1 MKAVV
6 YRENGGPDVLSFE
19 EIADPVPGDNEVL
32 IKVEAISIEGGDL
45 LNRLMIPLP
54 RSPHVVGYGS
64 AGTVVAVGEQVTDLR
79 VGQRV
84 SAFGEHGSHA
94 ELRAVRADHCWVL
107 PDGADAAAAACVPVA
122 FGTAYE
128 ALFERGGF
136 TADSTVLVQGAG
148 GGVGLAA
155 VQLAA
160 KAGARVI
167 GTGSSHE
174 QLDALR
180 RLGLH
185 DGIDYRTEDVRR
197 RVLELTD
204 GIGVDL
210 ALDPVGGPMTQQV
223 ILATR
228 QGGTVIALGASAR
241 AATMIDTTTLILGD
255 YTLSGFSISG
265 MIHTP
270 RVRAYVADIIRRV
283 AEGDLDVVVDRVFP
297 LADAADAHRH
307 AEQRGRI
314 GRVVMVP

>member
-1 MKAVV
+1 MKAAV
-6 YRENGGPDVLSFE
+6 YRENGGPEVLSYE
-19 EIADPVPGDNEVL
+19 EVADPVPGPDEVL
-32 IKVEAISIEGGDL
+32 IRVEAISIEGGDL
-45 LNRLMIPLP
+45 LMRRMVPLP
-54 RSPHVVGYGS
+54 HSPHIVGYGT
-64 AGTVVAVGEQVTDLR
+64 AGTVLAVGGHVTDLR

-84 SAFGEHGSHA
+84 TAFGQHGSHA

-107 PDGADAAAAACVPVA
+107 PDGVDAAAAACVPVA

-128 ALFERGGF
+128 ALFERGAV
-136 TADSTVLVQGAG
+136 TAGSTVLVQGAT

-174 QLDALR
+174 RLDTLR

-185 DGIDYRTEDVRR
+185 DGIDYSTEDVHQ

-204 GIGVDL
+204 GTGVDV
-210 ALDPVGGPMTQQV
+210 ALDPVGGPMTQQL

-228 QGGTVIALGASAR
+228 QGGTVNLVGLSSGPP
-241 AATMIDTTTLILGD
+241 MIDAITLITGNL
-255 YTLSGFSISG
+255 TLNGFTNSGTFN
-265 MIHTP
+265 TP
-270 RVRAYVADIIRRV
+270 RVRAYITDIIQRI
-283 AEGDLDVVVDRVFP
+283 AEGDLEVVIDRMFP
-297 LADAADAHRH
+297 LADAADAHCH
-307 AEQRGRI
+307 AEQRGRV

>member
-6 YRENGGPDVLSFE
+6 YRKNGGPDVLGYE
-19 EIADPVPGDNEVL
+19 EVADPVPLDNEVL

-45 LNRLMIPLP
+45 LNRQIIPLP
-54 RSPHVVGYGS
+54 RSPHIVGYGS
-64 AGTVVAVGEQVTDLR
+64 AGTVIAVGEQVSDLR

-84 SAFGEHGSHA
+84 SAFGESGSHA

-107 PDGADAAAAACVPVA
+107 ADGADAAAAACVPVA

-128 ALFERGGF
+128 ALFEQGGV
-136 TADSTVLVQGAG
+136 TAGSTVLVQGAG

-167 GTGSSHE
+167 GTGSSHK
-174 QLDALR
+174 QLGALR

-197 RVLELTD
+197 RVLELTG

-210 ALDPVGGPMTQQV
+210 VLDPVGGPMTQQL

-228 QGGTVIALGASAR
+228 QGGTVIILGASAR
-241 AATMIDTTTLILGD
+241 EQTMIDATTLILGNC
-255 YTLSGFSISG
+255 TLSGFRLSG
-265 MIHTP
+265 MTHMP
-270 RVRAYVADIIRRV
+270 RVRAYIADMIRRV
-283 AEGDLDVVVDRVFP
+283 AEGDLDIVVDRVFS
-297 LADAADAHRH
+297 LADAADAHRY